1 MTEQEI
7 LDKLTPILKEFGI
20 EDLNENITRN
30 LDSLDLLDLSFEID
44 KVFNKEIKIIPE
56 TLDELVKLLK

>member
-1 MTEQEI
+1 MNEQEI
-7 LDKLTPILKEFGI
+7 RNKLINILKEFGI
-20 EDLNENITRN
+20 EDLNGNITKD

-56 TLDELVKLLK
+56 TLDELVKLLQ

>member
-1 MTEQEI
+1 MNEQEI
-7 LDKLTPILKEFGI
+7 RNKLIHILKEFGI
-20 EDLNENITRN
+20 EDLNGNITKD

-56 TLDELVKLLK
+56 TFDELVKLLQ

>member
-1 MTEQEI
+1 MNDQEI
-7 LDKLTPILKEFGI
+7 RNKLIHILKEFGI
-20 EDLNENITRN
+20 EDLNGNITKD

-56 TLDELVKLLK
+56 TFDELVKLLQ

>member
-1 MTEQEI
+1 MNEQEI
-7 LDKLTPILKEFGI
+7 RNKLINILKDFGVN
-20 EDLNENITRN
+20 DLNGNITKD

-56 TLDELVKLLK
+56 TLDELVKLLQ

>member
-1 MTEQEI
+1 MNEQEI
-7 LDKLTPILKEFGI
+7 RNKLINILKEFGV
-20 EDLNENITRN
+20 EDLNGNITKD

-56 TLDELVKLLK
+56 TLDELVKLLQ